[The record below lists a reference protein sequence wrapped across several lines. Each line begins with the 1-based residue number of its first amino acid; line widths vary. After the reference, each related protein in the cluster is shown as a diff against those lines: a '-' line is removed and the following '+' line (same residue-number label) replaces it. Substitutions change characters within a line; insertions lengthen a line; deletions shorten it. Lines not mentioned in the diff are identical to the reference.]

1 MRLGDASHRE
11 NQYGPCLPLSYLPP
25 PSVALAWTPSQ
36 IPLSFVLSRP
46 PPPPIFV
53 FLVYFFVC
61 LFFLFGGSFPVSSE
75 SEALIWEGSGNLLIH
90 ETDCL
95 LLPLN
100 IPPSLGTHINQPSPN
115 FYPLSLIYFGDSN
128 LRSGEGFS
136 VAGLSFKFT
145 LQITALPS
153 LSIPNILLY
162 GNGS

>member
-1 MRLGDASHRE
+1 MNARRKSSREPIWSLSASFLLTTTIGGFGLDTISNFAPIRL
-11 NQYGPCLPLSYLPP
+11 
-25 PSVALAWTPSQ
+25 
-36 IPLSFVLSRP
+36 LSRP

-53 FLVYFFVC
+53 FLVYFLPAF
-61 LFFLFGGSFPVSSE
+61 FFLFGVSFPVSSE

>member
-1 MRLGDASHRE
+1 MNARRKSSREPIWSLSASFLLTTTIGGFGLDTISNFAPIR
-11 NQYGPCLPLSYLPP
+11 PLAASTTTNFCISSLF
-25 PSVALAWTPSQ
+25 SAC
-36 IPLSFVLSRP
+36 F
-46 PPPPIFV
+46 
-53 FLVYFFVC
+53 
-61 LFFLFGGSFPVSSE
+61 FFLFGVSFPVSSE

>member
-1 MRLGDASHRE
+1 MNARRKSSREPIWSLSASFLLTTTIGGFGLDTISNSALLRPLSASTTT
-11 NQYGPCLPLSYLPP
+11 NFCISSLFFCLP
-25 PSVALAWTPSQ
+25 
-36 IPLSFVLSRP
+36 
-46 PPPPIFV
+46 
-53 FLVYFFVC
+53 
-61 LFFLFGGSFPVSSE
+61 FFLFGGSFPVSSE